1 MKFIVPYKMALAFH
15 GSVREALDHA
25 EFCGTSPEGSWLMPP
40 DHEIHS
46 VSAHPPLFKVV
57 RIDTEGLLNPE
68 GAGDDKTVE
77 VVFHGA
83 FLAEASD
90 DFVAA
95 SAVESLSNEGWWGDN
110 AEIFRFE
117 VGTPYPSPSQRV
129 NYLAIELT
137 IDHVP
142 DEDIGWPDP
151 HRAVEQGIRK
161 ALEPYKF
168 IHVGEI
174 RSVATTGSAGD
185 NLLLLTNEEL
195 TALTQLLAAEEHV
208 FTSHNVLRAV
218 LESITK
224 ETE

>member
-1 MKFIVPYKMALAFH
+1 MVVDWFTDFTRSTRIPALRIVVALHYGEVIYGNIGAAERLDFTVI
-15 GSVREALDHA
+15 GPAVNLVSRIEAVAKSLD
-25 EFCGTSPEGSWLMPP
+25 L
-40 DHEIHS
+40 
-46 VSAHPPLFKVV
+46 PLVV
-57 RIDTEGLLNPE
+57 
-68 GAGDDKTVE
+68 
-77 VVFHGA
+77 
-83 FLAEASD
+83 SD